1 MENNESLENLE
12 KVNKDN
18 DSVLFIDLKDSVKKL
33 FISSVNEICEDENL
47 EKLDEELLATCMQKG
62 NEKEESDIS
71 IAVFKLAK
79 HFGTNPN
86 ELSQKIAAKMQSKV
100 DSIFNELEIEEIQLE
115 NDNEIEVEDEHHN
128 HENCD
133 CNHDITQIDLSEI
146 LLQFE
151 YAGIDKI
158 FTTGPYINIKY
169 DKLEVFNDTVI
180 KTLFKGS
187 KLGEN
192 KENKDKTVVIDYSSP
207 NIAKQFHIGHLKTT
221 VIGSMLYKLHK
232 QLGYKV
238 VGVNHIGDYGTQF
251 GKLIEGYN
259 LWKSEYTFEN
269 PIEDLTNIYI
279 RINELCKT
287 DEEVF
292 NRCKDNFKKLE
303 EGDVEVTNIWKM
315 FIDYSLKEFNKI
327 YDVLNVKFDEIRGE
341 SAYSND
347 MPLVVKELNEKGLL
361 KESEGLQIV
370 DLENEDLGVAVIQK
384 SNGSSMYL
392 TRDIATFEYRA
403 NTYDFEK
410 SLYVVATE
418 QTLHFKQLFKIME
431 KLGYDKKYIEG
442 AKHIPYGMVSL
453 PTGKMS
459 TRLGNVI
466 KIEELIEEAI
476 SKTYEKL
483 SDKDNLTNEE
493 KERISKQVGVGAIIF
508 YNLSTQLIKDQVFV
522 WDNVLDFTGDTGPY
536 VQYVNVRINSIIND
550 YINDEEYIKTDK
562 SLRDL
567 IMLKLDD
574 KSDEK
579 LEIIEDLLENIH
591 NEENINTLEEM
602 LNQKEV
608 YNVFKSINEFE
619 NILNEAANR
628 YEPYIL
634 TSYLIELSKNFNQ
647 YYNLNKILTKE
658 NETKRK
664 LGIIVCVLVSTIL
677 KTGMNILGIDMPEK
691 M

>member
-86 ELSQKIAAKMQSKV
+86 ELSQKIAGKMQSKI
-100 DSIFNELEIEEIQLE
+100 DSIFNEVEIEEIQLE
-115 NDNEIEVEDEHHN
+115 SDNEIEVEDEHHN

-192 KENKDKTVVIDYSSP
+192 KENRDKTVVIDYSSP

-259 LWKSEYTFEN
+259 LWKSEYTFKN

-287 DEEVF
+287 DEKVF

-303 EGDVEVTNIWKM
+303 EGDIEVTNIWKM

-403 NTYDFEK
+403 NTYNFEK
-410 SLYVVATE
+410 SLYIVATE

-431 KLGYDKKYIEG
+431 KLGYDKKYING

-483 SDKDNLTNEE
+483 SNKDNLTDEE
-493 KERISKQVGVGAIIF
+493 KEKISKQVGVGAIIF

-664 LGIIVCVLVSTIL
+664 LGIIICILVSTIL

>member
-1 MENNESLENLE
+1 MVENNENLE
-12 KVNKDN
+12 KVNNDN

-33 FISSVNEICEDENL
+33 FIKSINTICEEENL
-47 EKLDEELLATCMQKG
+47 EKLDEELLSSCMQKG

-431 KLGYDKKYIEG
+431 KLGYDKKYING

-476 SKTYEKL
+476 SKTHEKL
-483 SDKDNLTNEE
+483 SNKDNLTDEE
-493 KERISKQVGVGAIIF
+493 KEKISKQVGVGAIIF

>member
-86 ELSQKIAAKMQSKV
+86 ELSQKIAAKMQSKI

-431 KLGYDKKYIEG
+431 KLGYDKKYING

-476 SKTYEKL
+476 SKTHEKL
-483 SDKDNLTNEE
+483 SNKDNLTDEE
-493 KERISKQVGVGAIIF
+493 KEKISKQVGVGAIIF

>member
-431 KLGYDKKYIEG
+431 KLGYDKKYING

-476 SKTYEKL
+476 SKTHEKL
-483 SDKDNLTNEE
+483 SNKDNLTDEE
-493 KERISKQVGVGAIIF
+493 KEKISKQVGVGAIIF

>member
-86 ELSQKIAAKMQSKV
+86 ELSQKIAAKMQSKI

-192 KENKDKTVVIDYSSP
+192 KENRDKTVVIDYSSP

-431 KLGYDKKYIEG
+431 KLGYDKKYING

-476 SKTYEKL
+476 SKTHEKL
-483 SDKDNLTNEE
+483 SNKDNLTDEE
-493 KERISKQVGVGAIIF
+493 KEKISKQVGVGAIIF

>member
-86 ELSQKIAAKMQSKV
+86 ELSQKIAAKMQSKI

-133 CNHDITQIDLSEI
+133 CNNDITQIDLSEI

-410 SLYVVATE
+410 SLYIVATE

-431 KLGYDKKYIEG
+431 KLGYDKKYING

-466 KIEELIEEAI
+466 KIEKLIEEAI
-476 SKTYEKL
+476 SKTHEKL
-483 SDKDNLTNEE
+483 SNKDNLTNEE
-493 KERISKQVGVGAIIF
+493 KEKISKQVGVGAIIF

>member
-658 NETKRK
+658 NEAKRK

>member
-86 ELSQKIAAKMQSKV
+86 ELSQKIAAKMQSKI

-133 CNHDITQIDLSEI
+133 CNNDITQIDLSEI

-303 EGDVEVTNIWKM
+303 EGDAEVTNIWKM

-410 SLYVVATE
+410 SLYIVATE

-431 KLGYDKKYIEG
+431 KLGYDKKYING

-466 KIEELIEEAI
+466 KIEKLIEEAI
-476 SKTYEKL
+476 SKTHEKL
-483 SDKDNLTNEE
+483 SNKDNLTNEE
-493 KERISKQVGVGAIIF
+493 KEKISKQVGVGAIIF